1 LRIRKRNIMSIRR
14 KGVADSGRVGEFTW
28 EVVKDAYAEH
38 PYEAYDMLSQMLF
51 SRSFSHYSHC
61 PGVSESTQQDWR
73 NFSQEPPW
81 DDLIYLTPIY
91 AYSHGRTTFSLRPFS
106 DRWDSGQVGWLFVT
120 REAAEQ
126 NWPKYGGWVLAKCAE
141 RQANQEFKVF
151 EDWVDDGAY
160 GWQVKDKDGEV
171 VDSCWE
177 YYEREAAIHD
187 AEAAARG
194 FANEAAQDLAE
205 TIDEMFAFSGGCL

>member
-1 LRIRKRNIMSIRR
+1 MSIRR
-14 KGVADSGRVGEFTW
+14 KGVVDSDRVGEFTW
-28 EVVKDAYAEH
+28 EVLEDVYAEH
-38 PYEAYDMLSQMLF
+38 PYKDWDMLSQMLF

-91 AYSHGRTTFSLRPFS
+91 VYSHGGTTFSLRPFS

-141 RQANQEFKVF
+141 RLADQEFKVF
-151 EDWVDDGAY
+151 EDWVDDGAW
-160 GWQVKDKDGEV
+160 GWQVKDQDGELV
-171 VDSCWE
+171 ESCWG
-177 YYEREAAIHD
+177 YYDKAHARTEAIECAQWC
-187 AEAAARG
+187 AKRG
-194 FANEAAQDLAE
+194 DLARVE
-205 TIDEMFAFSGGCL
+205 TIDELFAFSGGCI

>member
-1 LRIRKRNIMSIRR
+1 
-14 KGVADSGRVGEFTW
+14 
-28 EVVKDAYAEH
+28 
-38 PYEAYDMLSQMLF
+38 MLF

-61 PGVSESTQQDWR
+61 PGVSKSAQQDWR

-81 DDLIYLTPIY
+81 DSLIYITPIY
-91 AYSHGRTTFSLRPFS
+91 AYSHGGTTFSLRPFS

-120 REAAEQ
+120 QEAAKK

-141 RQANQEFKVF
+141 RLADQEFKVF
-151 EDWVDDGAY
+151 KDWVDDGAY
-160 GWQVKDKDGEV
+160 GWQVRDKDGEV
-171 VDSCWE
+171 VDSCWG

-187 AEAAARG
+187 AESTARR
-194 FANEAAQDLAE
+194 FADKAAQGLAE